1 MKSFFIYE
9 FQLKYNSNYAMK
21 EDAIFMIFSYKIN
34 TQEKLHRIHTT
45 NNYQKV
51 NISASYS
58 FTIMHSI
65 LI

>member
-1 MKSFFIYE
+1 
-9 FQLKYNSNYAMK
+9 MK
-21 EDAIFMIFSYKIN
+21 EDAISMIFSDKIN
-34 TQEKLHRIHTT
+34 TQEKLHRIHAT

-51 NISASYS
+51 NISASYT